1 MKSVP
6 LFILILIGL
15 AACNTPGPHFRGLT
29 ATRIEVNESL
39 FEVRVRGEM
48 AEAMRINPE
57 YAPRFGPIRNRAAL
71 AMSAVSGCEV
81 KDVLGDQAL
90 ATGVLNCPSGTHET
104 QQSLPPGCI
113 QKIKPPLRSHDPPIR
128 ILSCEGV
135 S

>member
-29 ATRIEVNESL
+29 ATLIEVNGSL

-57 YAPRFGPIRNRAAL
+57 YAPRFGPIRARAAL

-90 ATGVLNCPSGTHET
+90 ATGVLKCPSGPHET
-104 QQSLPPGCI
+104 QQLLPPGCI
-113 QKIKPPLRSHDPPIR
+113 EKNKPPPRTHDLPIR
-128 ILSCEGV
+128 ILSCEA
-135 S
+135 SS